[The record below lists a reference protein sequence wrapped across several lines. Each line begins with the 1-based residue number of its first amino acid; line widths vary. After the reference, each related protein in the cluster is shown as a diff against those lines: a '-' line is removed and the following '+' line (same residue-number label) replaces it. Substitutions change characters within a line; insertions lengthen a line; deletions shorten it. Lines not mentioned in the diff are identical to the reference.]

1 MIEGSKATKFFRWN
15 LIKAT
20 CTNIFKKKLSG
31 IWTRKKKTLTLNL
44 FSKKKDKFVSSYGT
58 LRFIKHIF
66 YSSPDSEAGIRK
78 RLHRGFDCVVLV
90 IPKNIKRKYIILC
103 ILHGKER
110 KRVLV
115 FSSSYRDSN
124 LILEALPS

>member
-1 MIEGSKATKFFRWN
+1 MAYGQE
-15 LIKAT
+15 
-20 CTNIFKKKLSG
+20 
-31 IWTRKKKTLTLNL
+31 KKKTLTLNL

-124 LILEALPS
+124 LILEALPSWLHLNLISSPNPLPQYHHTRVRAST